1 MAEDGGKTKLPQD
14 IIAEIGVEDL
24 YEFLG
29 IESRCSE
36 KEVQIAKST
45 HLFGH
50 FTNSYILII
59 FMLDKWCL

>member
-36 KEVQIAKST
+36 KEVQFNK
-45 HLFGH
+45 
-50 FTNSYILII
+50 
-59 FMLDKWCL
+59 